1 MKIAVGGI
9 FHETNTF
16 SSLPTTRRDFEKQML
31 IKGADMI
38 AQYQGTR
45 GSMGGI
51 IDAANEY
58 RLAITPAIYAEA
70 TPGGLIDDHV
80 FEEIADELCRG
91 LTDDPDGIL
100 LVLHGAAVTDKK
112 DDPEAHLLRKVLDQ
126 TDGATPVVC
135 ITDFHANLSTDMADL
150 SSCLVGFDT
159 YPHQDYYQRA
169 YDAVRI
175 LYQTMRKEINPVS
188 VLRKPPMMPA
198 VQKMLTDQEPMKRI
212 MQLALEVE
220 GRHGVVNVTVAGGFP
235 YADVR
240 WAGMGVAVTT
250 DGDRR
255 LAEAYCAEI
264 EREIWS
270 LRQDFVFN
278 NRTVAEGI
286 TIAGQSKAYPFII
299 VDSSDN
305 VGGGSSGDG
314 TAVLAEL
321 IKQKIDSCAIII
333 RDFAAVEIAE
343 KTGVG
348 GIFKAPVGAKTDH
361 KHGSPVYVEGQV
373 KKISSGIYRS
383 ERTGEQ
389 IKMGKTSVV
398 DLNGI
403 MLILTAERVPA
414 FDTEALY
421 SLGLNPEAL
430 KYIVIKGAV
439 QWRASYGAMAKG
451 WVEVDSPGVTS
462 SNLHRFDF
470 KNIRRPIFPLD
481 RI

>member
-16 SSLPTTRRDFEKQML
+16 SSLPTTRSEFEKQTL
-31 IKGADMI
+31 VKGASMI

-58 RLAITPAIYAEA
+58 CLAIIPTIYAEA
-70 TPGGLIDDHV
+70 TPGGLIDDGV
-80 FEEIADELCRG
+80 FEEIVDELCRG
-91 LTDDPDGIL
+91 LTGDLDGIL
-100 LVLHGAAVTDKK
+100 LVIHGAAVTDKK
-112 DDPEAHLLRKVLDQ
+112 DDPEAHLLRKVLEQ
-126 TDGATPVVC
+126 TNGATPVVC
-135 ITDFHANLSTDMADL
+135 ITDFHANLSTDMVDL

-169 YDAVRI
+169 FDAVRI
-175 LYQTMRKEINPVS
+175 LYYTMRKEINPVS
-188 VLRKPPMMPA
+188 VLRKPPMMPV
-198 VQKMLTDQEPMKRI
+198 VQKMLTEQEPMKGI
-212 MQLALEVE
+212 MQLALEIE
-220 GRHGVVNVTVAGGFP
+220 ERKDVVNVTIAGGFP

-240 WAGMGVAVTT
+240 RAGMGVVVTT
-250 DGDRR
+250 NGNSQ

-264 EREIWS
+264 EKVIWS

-278 NRTVAEGI
+278 NMTVADGVKR
-286 TIAGQSKAYPFII
+286 ARQSKAYPFMI

-314 TAVLAEL
+314 TALLAEL

-343 KTGVG
+343 KAGVG
-348 GIFKAPVGAKTDH
+348 GLFKAQVGAKTDD
-361 KHGSPVYVEGQV
+361 KHGIPVYVEGQV

-383 ERTGEQ
+383 ERTGVQ
-389 IKMGKTSVV
+389 MNMGKTAVV

-403 MLILTAERVPA
+403 ILILTTERVPA

-421 SLGLNPEAL
+421 SLGLNPQAL

-439 QWRASYGAMAKG
+439 QWKASFGSMAKE
-451 WVEVDSPGVTS
+451 WVEVGSPGVTS
-462 SNLHRFDF
+462 ANLHYFDF
-470 KNIRRPIFPLD
+470 KNVRRPIFPLD